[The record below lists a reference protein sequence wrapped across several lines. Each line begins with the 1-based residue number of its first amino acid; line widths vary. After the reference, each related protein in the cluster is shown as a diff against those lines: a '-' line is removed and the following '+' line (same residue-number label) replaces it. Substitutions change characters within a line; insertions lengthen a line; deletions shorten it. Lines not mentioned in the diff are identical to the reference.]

1 MLWFDASC
9 VAPMLGGRLLI
20 ALLALSAS
28 PSDCFFAPGSP
39 LQRLVLD
46 FARLLSDFFFTF
58 PFIALSP
65 KTLLDGLSGLL
76 FSPSTHM
83 EAAHEKLQKSLELH
97 TASSDFFC
105 ISELLQCLCRK
116 DSLITFYWAVK
127 LWPPMPLAGLA
138 KVREGPFPSCPGL
151 GNGLVDSTSFG
162 SLCPIRSV

>member
-46 FARLLSDFFFTF
+46 FARLLSDFLFTF
-58 PFIALSP
+58 PFIAPSP
-65 KTLLDGLSGLL
+65 KTLLDGLSRLL

-83 EAAHEKLQKSLELH
+83 ESTNEKLQKSLELH
-97 TASSDFFC
+97 TANSYFFC
-105 ISELLQCLCRK
+105 ISELLWCLCRK

-127 LWPPMPLAGLA
+127 LWLSGLHILFLQ
-138 KVREGPFPSCPGL
+138 K
-151 GNGLVDSTSFG
+151 
-162 SLCPIRSV
+162 

>member
-1 MLWFDASC
+1 MLWFGL
-9 VAPMLGGRLLI
+9 VAPMLEGRLLI
-20 ALLALSAS
+20 ALLALSAP

-39 LQRLVLD
+39 PLRRLVLD

-97 TASSDFFC
+97 TISSDFFC

-127 LWPPMPLAGLA
+127 LWPPIPLSS
-138 KVREGPFPSCPGL
+138 RPSQGPRGTLPVLSWVGEW
-151 GNGLVDSTSFG
+151 VS
-162 SLCPIRSV
+162 